1 VELPVLSVVFDDGS
15 EYKVEAKARDL
26 LAAERAGHPF
36 DAERP
41 MGSLYA
47 IAHAALGRLQRA
59 GEIPADVVL
68 PASVDD
74 LAEVADVAGVEED
87 PKG

>member
-1 VELPVLSVVFDDGS
+1 VELPVLSVVFDDGR

-26 LAAERAGHPF
+26 LAAERNGHPF

-47 IAHAALGRLQRA
+47 IAHAGLSRMQRT
-59 GEIPADVVL
+59 GQIPAEVTL
-68 PASVDD
+68 PATVED
-74 LAEVADVAGVEED
+74 LADVADVAGVED

>member
-1 VELPVLSVVFDDGS
+1 MELPVLVVSFDDGT

-26 LAAERAGHPF
+26 LGAEQAGHAF

-41 MGSLYA
+41 MSSLYA
-47 IAHAALGRLQRA
+47 IAFAGLARMQRT
-59 GEIPADVVL
+59 GQIDADINL
-68 PASVDD
+68 PGSVDE
-74 LAEVADVAGVEED
+74 LAKVADVAGVED